1 MDEVEYHTTEKK
13 HPDIAHLTHNVKK
26 DRMLKSDV
34 HVCY

>member
-1 MDEVEYHTTEKK
+1 MDEIEYHTTEKK
-13 HPDIAHLTHNVKK
+13 PDNAHLTHNVKK